1 MRSNPV
7 PHVPAPRRALA
18 TAAHDLRSPLN
29 AILGWARILS
39 IKHGSDPDIA
49 AIAERIERSGR
60 SQLKIIEELG
70 ELAREH
76 AMDHDDDR
84 LKAILLNGR
93 DCTARLCCRWKR
105 S

>member
-1 MRSNPV
+1 MPSSSSTESSIHEIEPGSAT
-7 PHVPAPRRALA
+7 PAPAERLA

-39 IKHGSDPDIA
+39 IKYGSDPDIA

-70 ELAREH
+70 ELAREQQI
-76 AMDHDDDR
+76 DHDG
-84 LKAILLNGR
+84 ACG
-93 DCTARLCCRWKR
+93 
-105 S
+105 